1 MGSSSLSLDL
11 ARNMVNTALTF
22 TLFSVT
28 FSIVNSFPHP
38 QLPFPSRGST
48 PNARGEFSFSYSN
61 NDQRSRQARQSG
73 FDTNSVEGS
82 YSFVSPEGELFSYS
96 YTADENGYFPKGP
109 AIHPALA
116 IALRHLRK
124 VNNIRP

>member
-1 MGSSSLSLDL
+1 LDP

-22 TLFSVT
+22 TLLSIT

-38 QLPFPSRGST
+38 QLPFPSRGRT

-61 NDQRSRQARQSG
+61 NDQRSRQARQESG

-82 YSFVSPEGELFSYS
+82 YSFVTPEGQSFSYT
-96 YTADENGYFPKGP
+96 YTADQNGYFPKGP

-124 VNNIRP
+124 VNRLSP

>member
-1 MGSSSLSLDL
+1 MGSNSLSLDL

-61 NDQRSRQARQSG
+61 NDQRSRQARQESG

-82 YSFVSPEGELFSYS
+82 YSFVSPEGESFSYS
-96 YTADENGYFPKGP
+96 YTADENGFSKGTCHSSCIGNCP
-109 AIHPALA
+109 QTF
-116 IALRHLRK
+116 K
-124 VNNIRP
+124 KS